1 MHTPK
6 LYIKQVKW
14 YLKCNSCEK
23 ECNQSFVLFTAD
35 KKGKALSH
43 VYIQLQKKTEKNMKF
58 QKGTFNQLCF
68 GIFELKNVERGLWM
82 VE

>member
-23 ECNQSFVLFTAD
+23 EWNQSFVPFTAD

-43 VYIQLQKKTEKNMKF
+43 VYIQLPKKTEKDMKF
-58 QKGTFNQLCF
+58 QKDSLNNLCF
-68 GIFELKNVERGLWM
+68 GIF
-82 VE
+82 